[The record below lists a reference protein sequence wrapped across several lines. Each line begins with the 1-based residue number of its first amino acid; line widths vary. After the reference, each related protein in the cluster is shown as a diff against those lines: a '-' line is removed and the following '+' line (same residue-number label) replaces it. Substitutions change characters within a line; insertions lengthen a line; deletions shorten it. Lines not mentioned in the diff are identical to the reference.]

1 MNEIEKQVQI
11 RKQRFEACRVKLVNL
26 LALSFLPLSCDAFEI
41 LIQIE
46 KEYDEMSDN
55 VLWHYKQ
62 VLRYR
67 ELYNRARGRKN
78 NPMSN
83 LKSNKNGKK

>member
-1 MNEIEKQVQI
+1 MGEIEKQIQI
-11 RKQRFEACRVKLVNL
+11 RKQRFEACRVKLL
-26 LALSFLPLSCDAFEI
+26 DTLALASVPLTCDILEI

-67 ELYNRARGRKN
+67 ELYNLSRGRK
-78 NPMSN
+78 
-83 LKSNKNGKK
+83 L